1 MRNLDV
7 TTLRSFV
14 AVASSGG
21 VTRAA
26 GFLNLTQSAVS
37 MQLKRLEEL
46 MGVALLDRANRRVAL
61 TPAGEQFLAYAKR
74 MVELNDEAFSKLT
87 DEKFEGEIVLG
98 VPHDIVYPVIPYVLK
113 RFNAEFPRM
122 KVQLVASNTRALL
135 AQFDRGE
142 CDLILTTEPGPGTG
156 GETLATI
163 PLRWVGAPDGT
174 AFRQEPIR
182 LAFGRSCKFR
192 PIAQEVLN
200 QAGLAWEMAVETNS
214 DRTIEATIS
223 ADLAI
228 SAMLE
233 GTEPPQLALIGPGAG
248 LPDLGHQQINMYG
261 ADDVTGAV
269 NSQLAEMVR
278 QGYAAMLARQ
288 SAQGLGAQDGPGGAG
303 GPGNVLRPVRMSG

>member
-14 AVASSGG
+14 AVAQSGG

-46 MGVALLDRANRRVAL
+46 LGVDLLDRAGRSIAL

-74 MVELNDEAFSKLT
+74 MVELNDEAFSRLT
-87 DEKFEGEIVLG
+87 DQQYEGEIVLG
-98 VPHDIVYPVIPYVLK
+98 VPADIVYPVIPYVLK

-122 KVQLVASNTRALL
+122 KVQLVASNTRALK
-135 AQFDRGE
+135 AQFARGE
-142 CDLILTTEPGPGTG
+142 VDLILATEQGPGEG

-163 PLRWVGAPDGT
+163 PLRWVGAPDGS
-174 AFRQEPIR
+174 AFRHSPIR

-200 QAGLAWEMAVETNS
+200 SAGLVWEMAVETDS

-233 GTEPPQLALIGPGAG
+233 GCVPPQLEPIGPGAG

-261 ADDVTGAV
+261 AGDVTGVV

-278 QGYAAMLARQ
+278 QGYAAML
-288 SAQGLGAQDGPGGAG
+288 PGAG
-303 GPGNVLRPVRMSG
+303 MLSPVRMSG